1 MDDLDVFLVSVCSII
16 YVFHLKPETRKCS
29 LHVQLFSQ
37 VDSLTVTHWYYNLSL
52 SLYFNILILYMLS
65 DQV

>member
-1 MDDLDVFLVSVCSII
+1 MDDLDVFLVSICSII

-37 VDSLTVTHWYYNLSL
+37 VDSLNVAHWYYNLSL